1 MRDETLRKKIELN
14 KYVSDTIGLPTL
26 NDIMSELSKPGRD
39 PRDKFEVFSFAEG
52 INSIE
57 DLKVGMRLPGIVK
70 NIVNFGAFVDIGVH
84 QDGLV
89 HKSERAD
96 NPVTNPLEIVKLNQ
110 KVTVTVMDVDIP
122 RNRISLSMKSRPNIA
137 AS

>member
-1 MRDETLRKKIELN
+1 
-14 KYVSDTIGLPTL
+14 
-26 NDIMSELSKPGRD
+26 MSELSKPGRD

-89 HKSERAD
+89 HKSELAD